1 MVIQHALY
9 TICESS
15 SSSSPQ
21 NERIYK
27 YVEPLKNVSSGSR
40 KTRIERERNYEDE
53 EMRINRVNEWDMFPN
68 GNSPIDNYEEN
79 ESTYITNSIENDSDW
94 PNSQYDDSD

>member
-1 MVIQHALY
+1 
-9 TICESS
+9 
-15 SSSSPQ
+15 
-21 NERIYK
+21 
-27 YVEPLKNVSSGSR
+27 
-40 KTRIERERNYEDE
+40 
-53 EMRINRVNEWDMFPN
+53 MRINRVNEWDMFPN